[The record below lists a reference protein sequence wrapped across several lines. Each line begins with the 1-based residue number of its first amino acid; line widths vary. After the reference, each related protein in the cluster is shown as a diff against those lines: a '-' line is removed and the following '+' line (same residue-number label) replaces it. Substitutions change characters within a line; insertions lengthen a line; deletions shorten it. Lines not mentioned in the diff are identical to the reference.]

1 MDMQL
6 RGRRMPMCE
15 CASERLCTF
24 YLSEVESA
32 AGLAQF
38 RAELDEGGVALY
50 CWMPYALLHEALDT
64 YSSPYTTRTHSFEN
78 IETTI
83 VTR

>member
-50 CWMPYALLHEALDT
+50 C
-64 YSSPYTTRTHSFEN
+64 
-78 IETTI
+78 
-83 VTR
+83 